1 MSLTSSPLST
11 AIDLQ
16 QQLKKSLAQ
25 LGEINECVLLNYPD
39 YANVGDHLIGLG
51 TIIYLLKN
59 PQIKLTYLSSIENH
73 DPAIL
78 DQTLSHNSGNTTI
91 LLQGGGNLG
100 DLWYEQQTFREEI
113 IQKYPQHRIII
124 LPQTIH
130 FQDPEKLQQ
139 AAQIFNR
146 HPNLTICVRDRH
158 SQQLARTY
166 FSNCQI
172 ILSPD
177 MAFMLA
183 DLPGLKFFRTNWQQK
198 NQILY
203 HCRDD
208 QEIVNSLNSQVLQ
221 LFDPNSNSEDDSGD
235 NSTFLTNPLPELII
249 EDWLPPDNYLHRSHI
264 TPDSPW
270 YWHLPGA
277 VRIYR
282 EVWQQRLARSMSWL
296 SRGFWDH
303 DHPYTAMFIA
313 LSATVDNT
321 EMLNISWDY
330 LHRSIY
336 QLNRFPFVITNRLH
350 GHILCTLL
358 EIPHI
363 FLPNSYGKNQNWH
376 TTWTQSIPFCRY
388 VDDSSVIIPAIKQ
401 LCPKFR

>member
-1 MSLTSSPLST
+1 MSLTSSPLSS
-11 AIDLQ
+11 AIAIKLQ
-16 QQLKKSLAQ
+16 LENSLAQ
-25 LGEINECVLLNYPD
+25 LGEIGECVLLNYPD

-59 PQIKLTYLSSIENH
+59 SQIKLTYLSAIENH
-73 DPAIL
+73 NSQIF
-78 DQTLSHNSGNTTI
+78 DQKLNNNSGNTTI

-124 LPQTIH
+124 LPQTIY
-130 FQDPEKLQQ
+130 FQAPEKLQQ
-139 AAQIFNR
+139 AAQIFNH

-172 ILSPD
+172 ILAPD

-183 DLPGLKFFRTNWQQK
+183 DLPGLKFFRTNWQQQ
-198 NQILY
+198 NHILY

-208 QEIVNSLNSQVLQ
+208 QEIVSSLNSQVLELFNSGSNPSANLLVNQ
-221 LFDPNSNSEDDSGD
+221 LPK
-235 NSTFLTNPLPELII
+235 LVI

-264 TPDSPW
+264 TPESAW
-270 YWHLPGA
+270 YWRLPGV

-282 EVWQQRLARSMSWL
+282 QLWQQRLAQSMSWL

-303 DHPYTAMFIA
+303 DHPYSVMFTN
-313 LSATVDNT
+313 LSATVENT
-321 EMLNISWDY
+321 EMLKISWDY
-330 LHRSIY
+330 LHKSIY

-363 FLPNSYGKNQNWH
+363 FLPNSYGKNQNWY

-388 VDDSSVIIPAIKQ
+388 VDNSSVIIPTIKE
-401 LCPKFR
+401 LCPKFL

>member
-1 MSLTSSPLST
+1 MSLTSPPLST
-11 AIDLQ
+11 AIDLKK
-16 QQLKKSLAQ
+16 QLENSLAQ

-59 PQIKLTYLSSIENH
+59 SQIKLTYLSAIENH
-73 DPAIL
+73 NPEIL
-78 DQTLSHNSGNTTI
+78 DQKLSNSSGNTTI

-130 FQDPEKLQQ
+130 FQDPAKLQQ
-139 AAQIFNR
+139 AAQIFNH

-172 ILSPD
+172 ILAPD

-183 DLPGLKFFRTNWQQK
+183 DLPGLKFFRANWQQ

-208 QEIVNSLNSQVLQ
+208 QEIVSDLNTQVLELFNPTSNPPANSVANQ
-221 LFDPNSNSEDDSGD
+221 LPK
-235 NSTFLTNPLPELII
+235 LVI

-264 TPDSPW
+264 TPESAW
-270 YWHLPGA
+270 YWRLPGA

-282 EVWQQRLARSMSWL
+282 EVWQQRLAQSMSWI

-303 DHPYTAMFIA
+303 DHPYSVMFTN
-313 LSATVDNT
+313 LSATIENT
-321 EMLNISWDY
+321 EMLKISWDY

-336 QLNRFPFVITNRLH
+336 QLNRFPLVITNRLH

-363 FLPNSYGKNQNWH
+363 FLPNSYGKNQNWYI
-376 TTWTQSIPFCRY
+376 TWTQSIPFCRY
-388 VDDSSVIIPAIKQ
+388 VDNSSEIISAIKE
-401 LCPKFR
+401 LCPKFL

>member
-1 MSLTSSPLST
+1 MSLTSSPLSS
-11 AIDLQ
+11 AIDLKK
-16 QQLKKSLAQ
+16 QLENSLAQ

-59 PQIKLTYLSSIENH
+59 PQIKLTYLSAIENH
-73 DPAIL
+73 NSAIL
-78 DQTLSHNSGNTTI
+78 DQKLSNNSGNTTI

-113 IQKYPQHRIII
+113 IQKYSQHRIII

-139 AAQIFNR
+139 AAQIFNH

-172 ILSPD
+172 ILTPD

-183 DLPGLKFFRTNWQQK
+183 DLPGLKFFRANWQQ

-208 QEIVNSLNSQVLQ
+208 QEIVSSLNSQVLE
-221 LFDPNSNSEDDSGD
+221 LFDSVSNPSI
-235 NSTFLTNPLPELII
+235 NPLSNQLPKLVI
-249 EDWLPPDNYLHRSHI
+249 EDWLPPDKYLHRSHI
-264 TPDSPW
+264 TPESAW
-270 YWHLPGA
+270 YWRLPGA

-282 EVWQQRLARSMSWL
+282 EVWQQRLAQSMSWI

-303 DHPYTAMFIA
+303 DHPYSVMFTN
-313 LSATVDNT
+313 LSATVENT
-321 EMLNISWDY
+321 EMLKISWDY

-363 FLPNSYGKNQNWH
+363 FLPNSYGKNQNWY

-388 VDDSSVIIPAIKQ
+388 VDDSSAIIPTIKE

>member
-1 MSLTSSPLST
+1 MSLTSFPLST

-16 QQLKKSLAQ
+16 QQLKKSLSQ

-59 PQIKLTYLSSIENH
+59 PQIKLTYLS
-73 DPAIL
+73 AIGN
-78 DQTLSHNSGNTTI
+78 HNSEVMDKKLGDATI

-113 IQKYPQHRIII
+113 IQKYPQNRIII

-130 FQDPEKLQQ
+130 FEDPEKLQQ
-139 AAQIFNR
+139 AAQIFNH

-158 SQQLARTY
+158 SQQLANTH
-166 FSNCQI
+166 FSNCQN

-183 DLPGLKFFRTNWQQK
+183 DLPGLKFFRTNWQQQ

-208 QEIVNSLNSQVLQ
+208 QEILNSLNTQVLELFNPISNPSVNPVANQ
-221 LFDPNSNSEDDSGD
+221 LPK
-235 NSTFLTNPLPELII
+235 LII

-270 YWHLPGA
+270 YWRVPGT

-282 EVWQQRLARSMSWL
+282 EVWQQRLARSMNWL
-296 SRGFWDH
+296 SKGFWDH
-303 DHPYTAMFIA
+303 DHPYSVMFTT
-313 LSATVDNT
+313 LSATVENT

-363 FLPNSYGKNQNWH
+363 FLPNSYGKNQNWY
-376 TTWTQSIPFCRY
+376 TTWTQSISFCQY
-388 VDDSSVIIPAIKQ
+388 VDDSSAIISTIKE
-401 LCPKFR
+401 LCPKFL